1 MKVLSQRKALKRL
14 NAIISNFK
22 SEISDNYEGRT
33 KSCLSCETKGACC
46 VDAHFVNVHI
56 SRLEAV
62 AINRAIEQLSLT
74 EQDCVTRRI
83 DDAVIR
89 YGLNSDGDSY
99 SQTFACPLFEK
110 GIGCLVHE
118 TGKPI
123 PCIAHACYESAADL
137 PPDALAERAERGIDA
152 LNTQTYGRHQSALPL
167 PLALQNISTR
177 PSVAA
182 DPRESSSA
190 QEI

>member
-1 MKVLSQRKALKRL
+1 M
-14 NAIISNFK
+14 
-22 SEISDNYEGRT
+22 
-33 KSCLSCETKGACC
+33 
-46 VDAHFVNVHI
+46 DAHFVNVHI

-62 AINRAIEQLSLT
+62 AINRTIEKLPLT
-74 EQDCVTRRI
+74 VQECVIRRI

-89 YGLNSDGDSY
+89 HDLSSDGDTY
-99 SQTFACPLFEK
+99 AQTFACPLFEK

-137 PPDALAERAERGIDA
+137 PPDAFAEQAEREIDA
-152 LNTQTYGRHQSALPL
+152 LNTKTYGRHQSALPL
-167 PLALQNISTR
+167 PLALQKILAQPT
-177 PSVAA
+177 VAA
-182 DPRESSSA
+182 DRRELSSA